1 MKKSIGFLLLA
12 GVLWVACGGQSQPSP
27 KSVQSSESENQIEQ
41 SQQVEQS
48 PQIADYIRN
57 IYQDKNGNFW
67 FGTNSYGVAHYNGVS
82 ISYYSNDQ
90 GFSGRQITGITED
103 TEKNIWFA
111 TDQGV
116 VKCELD
122 AKAKEGKRFI
132 NYSDFQYFGGQ
143 RFWSICADSKG
154 GVWAGAVTGIYRYDG
169 VSWSQFEL
177 PYPEEITGQFITRAT
192 SWSIIEDSA
201 GDMWFSTNG
210 FGAFKYDGKS
220 FTQYSKADGLTDN
233 DVDVIIEDKQ
243 KQIWFGTRYGGVSRY
258 DGKAFTNYTARNN
271 KISNDEVC
279 ALYEDSKGNIWMSSE
294 GYGVYRYNPV
304 VDTISNYS
312 SEQGLGVR
320 AVQTIF
326 EDKEGRLWVGG
337 GGGLYRLEGERF
349 VNVRSHGPWE

>member
-1 MKKSIGFLLLA
+1 M
-12 GVLWVACGGQSQPSP
+12 
-27 KSVQSSESENQIEQ
+27 
-41 SQQVEQS
+41 
-48 PQIADYIRN
+48 
-57 IYQDKNGNFW
+57 
-67 FGTNSYGVAHYNGVS
+67 
-82 ISYYSNDQ
+82 
-90 GFSGRQITGITED
+90 
-103 TEKNIWFA
+103 
-111 TDQGV
+111 
-116 VKCELD
+116 D

-143 RFWSICADSKG
+143 RLWSICADSKG

-271 KISNDEVC
+271 NC
-279 ALYEDSKGNIWMSSE
+279 LLYTSPSPRDRG
-294 GYGVYRYNPV
+294 
-304 VDTISNYS
+304 
-312 SEQGLGVR
+312 
-320 AVQTIF
+320 
-326 EDKEGRLWVGG
+326 
-337 GGGLYRLEGERF
+337 
-349 VNVRSHGPWE
+349 